1 MEINQA
7 FQKYLNFLLIEKN
20 LLPQTIEN
28 YKEDFL
34 VFKKYFPYIEDTSD
48 LTKDD
53 INEFNYNLSINNL
66 KTSSIKRR
74 LSSIKNFYIF
84 LETEGIASNIIG
96 KIYTPKSEKYL
107 PEYLTIEEVDALINS
122 FDISKDDEL
131 RDKAIIETMY
141 SSGLRVSELVN
152 LKIKDVNVQ
161 EKIIKVLGKGFKQRE
176 VPIRNEALYFI
187 DLYLKN
193 VRKKIIST
201 DKTTLFVNKK
211 GQKLTRQYIFEMI
224 RRHAKIINLNKKIS
238 PHTLRHSFAT
248 HLLSKGADL
257 KTVKEM
263 LGHEN
268 IETTQIYT
276 HVAEEKI
283 MNAYDKFWNK
293 NN

>member
-34 VFKKYFPYIEDTSD
+34 LFKKYFPYILDTSD
-48 LTKDD
+48 LSKDD
-53 INEFNYNLSINNL
+53 INDFNYNLSINNL

-74 LSSIKNFYIF
+74 LSTIKNFYIF
-84 LETEGIASNIIG
+84 LETEGIADNIIG

-141 SSGLRVSELVN
+141 SSGLRVSELIN
-152 LKIKDVNVQ
+152 LKIKDINTQ
-161 EKIIKVLGKGFKQRE
+161 EKIIKVLGKGYKQRE

-193 VRKKIIST
+193 VRKKIISN

-211 GQKLTRQYIFEMI
+211 GHKLTRQYIFEMI
-224 RRHAKIINLNKKIS
+224 RKHAKIINLNKTIS

-283 MNAYDKFWNK
+283 MSAYDKFRNK
-293 NN
+293 ND

>member
-34 VFKKYFPYIEDTSD
+34 LFKKYFPYILDTSD
-48 LTKDD
+48 LSKDD
-53 INEFNYNLSINNL
+53 INDFNYNLSINNL

-74 LSSIKNFYIF
+74 LSTIKNFYIF
-84 LETEGIASNIIG
+84 LETEGIADNIIG

-141 SSGLRVSELVN
+141 SSGLRVSELIN
-152 LKIKDVNVQ
+152 LKIKDINTQ
-161 EKIIKVLGKGFKQRE
+161 EKIIKVLGKGYKQRE
-176 VPIRNEALYFI
+176 VPISNEVFYFI

-193 VRKKIIST
+193 VRKKIISN

-211 GQKLTRQYIFEMI
+211 GHKLTRQYIFEMI
-224 RRHAKIINLNKKIS
+224 RKHAKIINLNKTIS

-283 MNAYDKFWNK
+283 MSAYDKFRNK
-293 NN
+293 ND

>member
-34 VFKKYFPYIEDTSD
+34 LFKKYFPYILDTSD
-48 LTKDD
+48 LSKDD
-53 INEFNYNLSINNL
+53 INDFNYNLSINNL

-74 LSSIKNFYIF
+74 LSTIKNFYIF
-84 LETEGIASNIIG
+84 LETEGIADNIIG

-131 RDKAIIETMY
+131 RNKAIIETMY
-141 SSGLRVSELVN
+141 SSGLRVSELIN
-152 LKIKDVNVQ
+152 LKIKDINTQ
-161 EKIIKVLGKGFKQRE
+161 EKIIKVLGKGYKQRE

-193 VRKKIIST
+193 VRKKIISN

-211 GQKLTRQYIFEMI
+211 GHKLTRQYIFEMI
-224 RRHAKIINLNKKIS
+224 RKHAKIINLNKTIS

-283 MNAYDKFWNK
+283 MSAYDKFRNK
-293 NN
+293 ND

>member
-34 VFKKYFPYIEDTSD
+34 LFKKYFPYIEDTSD

-53 INEFNYNLSINNL
+53 INDFNYNLSINNL

-74 LSSIKNFYIF
+74 LSTIKNFYIF
-84 LETEGIASNIIG
+84 LETEGIETNIIG

-107 PEYLTIEEVDALINS
+107 PEYLTIDEVDSLINS

-131 RDKAIIETMY
+131 RDKAIIETIY
-141 SSGLRVSELVN
+141 SSGLRVSELIN
-152 LKIKDVNVQ
+152 LKIKDINIQ
-161 EKIIKVLGKGFKQRE
+161 EKIIKVLGKGYKQRE
-176 VPIRNEALYFI
+176 VPIRSEALYYI

-193 VRKKIIST
+193 VRKKIISS
-201 DKTTLFVNKK
+201 DKTTLFVNKN
-211 GQKLTRQYIFEMI
+211 GHKLTRQYIFEMI
-224 RRHAKIINLNKKIS
+224 RKHSKIINLTKTIS

-293 NN
+293 D

>member
-1 MEINQA
+1 MEINLA
-7 FQKYLNFLLIEKN
+7 FQKYLNFLIIEKN
-20 LLPQTIEN
+20 LLPQTLTN

-34 VFKKYFPYIEDTSD
+34 VFKKYFPYIETTDD

-66 KTSSIKRR
+66 KVSSIKRR
-74 LSSIKNFYIF
+74 LSTIKNFYIF
-84 LETEGIASNIIG
+84 LETEGIKTGIIG
-96 KIYTPKSEKYL
+96 EVYSPKSENYL
-107 PEYLTIEEVDALINS
+107 PEYLTIEEINNLIDA
-122 FDISKDDEL
+122 FDINKDDEL
-131 RDKAIIETMY
+131 RDKAIIETIY

-152 LKIKDVNVQ
+152 LKIKDINVE
-161 EKIIKVLGKGFKQRE
+161 EKIVKILGKGSKQRE
-176 VPIRNEALYFI
+176 VPIRIEALKYI

-193 VRKKIIST
+193 VRKNIISS
-201 DKTTLFVNKK
+201 DKTTLFVNKNGK
-211 GQKLTRQYIFEMI
+211 KLTRQYIFTMI
-224 RRHAKIINLNKKIS
+224 RKHAKDVGINKTIS

-257 KTVKEM
+257 KTVQQM

-283 MNAYDKFWNK
+283 MSAYDKFWNK
-293 NN
+293 ND